1 MNNCHNRPHRPGG
14 EVDQDRAHVQV
25 GADLEGGP
33 HHPPPPLLD
42 GLGKD
47 LRHLTQGS
55 LLDVVTVFL
64 DPLELDHLDEV
75 AVYLDLLEPDLLD
88 VLAVGLDQLEV
99 L

>member
-14 EVDQDRAHVQV
+14 EVGQDRAHVQV

-64 DPLELDHLDEV
+64 DPLELDHLAVV

>member
-1 MNNCHNRPHRPGG
+1 M
-14 EVDQDRAHVQV
+14 DQDQAHVQV
-25 GADLEGGP
+25 GEDLEGDP
-33 HHPPPPLLD
+33 HHPTPLLLD

-64 DPLELDHLDEV
+64 DPLELDHLDVV

-88 VLAVGLDQLEV
+88 VLAVGLELQELDLLEV

>member
-1 MNNCHNRPHRPGG
+1 M
-14 EVDQDRAHVQV
+14 DQDRAHVQV
-25 GADLEGGP
+25 GAALEGGP
-33 HHPPPPLLD
+33 HHPPPPLHLD

-47 LRHLTQGS
+47 LRPLTQDS

>member
-1 MNNCHNRPHRPGG
+1 M
-14 EVDQDRAHVQV
+14 DQDQAHVQV

-33 HHPPPPLLD
+33 HRPPSLLLD

-47 LRHLTQGS
+47 LRPLTQGS
-55 LLDVVTVFL
+55 LLDVVTVFS
-64 DPLELDHLDEV
+64 DPLELDHLAVV

-88 VLAVGLDQLEV
+88 GLAVGLDLLEV

>member
-1 MNNCHNRPHRPGG
+1 M
-14 EVDQDRAHVQV
+14 DQDQAHVQV
-25 GADLEGGP
+25 GAALEGGL
-33 HHPPPPLLD
+33 PPPPLLLD

-47 LRHLTQGS
+47 LRPLTQGS

-64 DPLELDHLDEV
+64 DPLELDHLDVV

-88 VLAVGLDQLEV
+88 VLAVGLDLLEV

>member
-1 MNNCHNRPHRPGG
+1 M
-14 EVDQDRAHVQV
+14 DQDRAHVQV
-25 GADLEGGP
+25 GEALEGGR
-33 HHPPPPLLD
+33 HHPPPLLLD

-47 LRHLTQGS
+47 LRPLTQGS
-55 LLDVVTVFL
+55 PGLLDPLDVVTVFL
-64 DPLELDHLDEV
+64 DPLELDHLDVV

>member
-1 MNNCHNRPHRPGG
+1 M
-14 EVDQDRAHVQV
+14 DQDRAHVQV
-25 GADLEGGP
+25 GEALEGGP
-33 HHPPPPLLD
+33 HHPPPLLLD

-47 LRHLTQGS
+47 LRPLTQDS

-88 VLAVGLDQLEV
+88 GLVVGLELLELDQLEV